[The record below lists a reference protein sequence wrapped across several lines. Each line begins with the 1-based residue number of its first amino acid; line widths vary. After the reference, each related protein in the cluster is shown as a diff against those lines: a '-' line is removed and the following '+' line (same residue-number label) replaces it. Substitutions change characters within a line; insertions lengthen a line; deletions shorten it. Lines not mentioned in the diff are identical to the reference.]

1 MDKETQRGFILGAS
15 EDGTIYFR
23 PKKNQYNI
31 EIEQKVSN
39 WLETVKTSLQDVYR
53 LNINIRQTSRGYY
66 RLTVLSKQLYTELLN
81 FRKDYNKVLFENKN
95 FQLGFLQGIFDAEG
109 TVHNKRNQI
118 RISSKNKTVME
129 ITRKLLNKFGINTG
143 KLYKDLAVFVLPFY
157 GKDNMKMFAKNIGF
171 RHPEKKQ
178 RLSVLI
184 SN

>member
-1 MDKETQRGFILGAS
+1 MNKDNLRGFIFGAS

-31 EIEQKVSN
+31 EIEQKVLG
-39 WLETVKTSLQDVYR
+39 WLEAVKKAIQDVYGF
-53 LNINIRQTSRGYY
+53 NVNIRQTTRGPY
-66 RLTVLSKQLYTELLN
+66 RLTVLSKQLYTELID
-81 FRKDYNKVLFENKN
+81 FREDYSKILSENKE
-95 FQLGFLQGIFDAEG
+95 FQRGFLQGIFDAEG

-118 RISSKNKTVME
+118 RISSKNKKVME
-129 ITRKLLNKFGINTG
+129 ITRRLLNRFGINTG

-157 GKDNMKMFAKNIGF
+157 GKNNMKTFAENIGF
-171 RHPEKKQ
+171 KHPGKKK